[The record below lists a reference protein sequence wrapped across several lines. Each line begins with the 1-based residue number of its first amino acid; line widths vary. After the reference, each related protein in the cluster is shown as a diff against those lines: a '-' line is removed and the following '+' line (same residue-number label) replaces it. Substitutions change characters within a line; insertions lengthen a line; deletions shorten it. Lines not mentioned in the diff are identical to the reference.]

1 MSVSTPGANGVR
13 YRRIGSI
20 LLERGVI
27 TQEQLAAA
35 LEQQRES
42 GGLLGEILVLGY
54 GVSRL
59 HLADALA
66 EQWAEV
72 QLATTARDAERGAPD
87 RAADGVEG
95 ELRLLL
101 EEAQAARLEL
111 AERTD
116 ELSRRLESLESLV
129 AGVTRALDELRGSG
143 AGRAAAGTP
152 ARRARRRTATPA

>member
-1 MSVSTPGANGVR
+1 MSVSTPGTSGVR

-27 TQEQLAAA
+27 TQAQLAAA
-35 LEQQRES
+35 LEQQRAS

-59 HLADALA
+59 DLADALA

-72 QLATTARDAERGAPD
+72 QLAATVPDAQEAEPEH
-87 RAADGVEG
+87 AANGVEDD
-95 ELRLLL
+95 LRLLL
-101 EEAQAARLEL
+101 EEAQAARVEL
-111 AERTD
+111 AQRTD

-129 AGVTRALDELRGSG
+129 VGVTQALEELRGAG
-143 AGRAAAGTP
+143 AERQAGRASERRR
-152 ARRARRRTATPA
+152 RRAAA

>member
-1 MSVSTPGANGVR
+1 MSVSTPGTNGVR

-27 TQEQLAAA
+27 TEAQLAAA

-59 HLADALA
+59 DLADALA

-72 QLATTARDAERGAPD
+72 QLATTARDAERSAPD
-87 RAADGVEG
+87 RPADGVEG

-129 AGVTRALDELRGSG
+129 AGVTRALDERRGG
-143 AGRAAAGTP
+143 AGRAPAGTP
-152 ARRARRRTATPA
+152 GRRARRRAATPA

>member
-1 MSVSTPGANGVR
+1 MSVSTPGTSGVR

-27 TQEQLAAA
+27 TQAQLAAA
-35 LEQQRES
+35 LEQQRAS

-59 HLADALA
+59 DLADALA

-72 QLATTARDAERGAPD
+72 QLATTVPDAQAAEPE
-87 RAADGVEG
+87 RAANGVEDD
-95 ELRLLL
+95 LRLLL
-101 EEAQAARLEL
+101 EEAQAARVEL
-111 AERTD
+111 AQRTD

-129 AGVTRALDELRGSG
+129 VGVTQALEELRGAG
-143 AGRAAAGTP
+143 AERQAGRASERRR
-152 ARRARRRTATPA
+152 RRAAA